1 MAAKKNIR
9 YGVKEV
15 KERKPK
21 RNYKLIRTDEP
32 IEVLEKKYGE
42 GTIVNKF
49 GKRYYKV
56 SKINNSEI
64 K

>member
-9 YGVKEV
+9 YGVKQV

-21 RNYKLIRTDEP
+21 KNYRLIRTDEP
-32 IEVLEKKYGE
+32 VEVLEKEYGE

-56 SKINNSEI
+56 IRINSSEI

>member
-1 MAAKKNIR
+1 MAKANVRYAK
-9 YGVKEV
+9 KEV
-15 KERKPK
+15 KERKVK
-21 RNYKLIRTDEP
+21 KNYKLIRSDEP

-42 GTIVNKF
+42 GAIVNKF

>member
-1 MAAKKNIR
+1 MATKKNIR

-21 RNYKLIRTDEP
+21 KNYKLIRTDEP
-32 IEVLEKKYGE
+32 VDVLEKKYGN

>member
-1 MAAKKNIR
+1 MAKANVRYAK
-9 YGVKEV
+9 KEV
-15 KERKPK
+15 KKRKVK
-21 RNYKLIRTDEP
+21 KNYKLIRSDEP
-32 IEVLEKKYGE
+32 VEVLEKEYGN

-56 SKINNSEI
+56 SRINSSEI

>member
-21 RNYKLIRTDEP
+21 KNYRLIRSDEP
-32 IEVLEKKYGE
+32 IEVLEKEYGE
-42 GTIVNKF
+42 GIIVNKF

-56 SKINNSEI
+56 SRINS
-64 K
+64 

>member
-15 KERKPK
+15 KERKVK
-21 RNYKLIRTDEP
+21 KNYKLIRTDEP
-32 IEVLEKKYGE
+32 IEVLEKEYGE

-56 SKINNSEI
+56 SRTDN
-64 K
+64 

>member
-21 RNYKLIRTDEP
+21 KNYKLIRTDEP
-32 IEVLEKKYGE
+32 VEVLEKKYGE

-56 SKINNSEI
+56 SKIN
-64 K
+64 

>member
-1 MAAKKNIR
+1 MATKKNIR

-21 RNYKLIRTDEP
+21 KNYKLIRTDEP

>member
-1 MAAKKNIR
+1 MAKANVRYAK
-9 YGVKEV
+9 KEV
-15 KERKPK
+15 KERKVK
-21 RNYKLIRTDEP
+21 KNYKLIRSDEP
-32 IEVLEKKYGE
+32 IEVLEKEYGE

-56 SKINNSEI
+56 SRANNSEI

>member
-1 MAAKKNIR
+1 MATKKNLR
-9 YGVKEV
+9 YAPKQV

-21 RNYKLIRTDEP
+21 KDYRLIRSDESV
-32 IEVLEKKYGE
+32 EVLEKEYGE

-56 SKINNSEI
+56 SKINSSEI

>member
-1 MAAKKNIR
+1 MATKKNIR

-15 KERKPK
+15 KERKVK
-21 RNYKLIRTDEP
+21 KNYKLIRTDEP
-32 IEVLEKKYGE
+32 IEVLEKEYGE

-56 SKINNSEI
+56 SRTDN
-64 K
+64 

>member
-1 MAAKKNIR
+1 MATKKNIR
-9 YGVKEV
+9 YGVKQV
-15 KERKPK
+15 KERKVK
-21 RNYKLIRTDEP
+21 KNYKLIRSDESV
-32 IEVLEKKYGE
+32 EVLEKEYGE

-56 SKINNSEI
+56 SKINSSEI

>member
-21 RNYKLIRTDEP
+21 KNYKLIRSDES
-32 IEVLEKKYGE
+32 IEVLEKEYGE
-42 GTIVNKF
+42 GIIVNKF

-56 SKINNSEI
+56 SRINS
-64 K
+64 

>member
-1 MAAKKNIR
+1 MATKKNIR

-15 KERKPK
+15 KERKVK
-21 RNYKLIRTDEP
+21 KNYKLIRSDEP
-32 IEVLEKKYGE
+32 VEVLEKKYGE
-42 GTIVNKF
+42 GAIVNKF

-56 SKINNSEI
+56 SRINNSEI

>member
-1 MAAKKNIR
+1 MATKNKIR

-15 KERKPK
+15 KERKVK
-21 RNYKLIRTDEP
+21 KNYKLIRTDES

-42 GTIVNKF
+42 GTIVNKL

>member
-1 MAAKKNIR
+1 MATKKNIR

-15 KERKPK
+15 KERKVK
-21 RNYKLIRTDEP
+21 KNYKLIRTDEP
-32 IEVLEKKYGE
+32 IEVLEKEYGE

-56 SKINNSEI
+56 SRTDD
-64 K
+64 

>member
-21 RNYKLIRTDEP
+21 KNYRLIRTDEP
-32 IEVLEKKYGE
+32 IEVLEKEYGN

-49 GKRYYKV
+49 GKRYYKI
-56 SKINNSEI
+56 SRTDN
-64 K
+64 

>member
-15 KERKPK
+15 KERKVK
-21 RNYKLIRTDEP
+21 KNYRLIRTDEP
-32 IEVLEKKYGE
+32 IEVLEKEYGN

-49 GKRYYKV
+49 GKRYYKI
-56 SKINNSEI
+56 SRTDN
-64 K
+64 

>member
-1 MAAKKNIR
+1 MATKKNIR

-21 RNYKLIRTDEP
+21 KNYKLIRTDEP

-56 SKINNSEI
+56 SRINNSEI

>member
-1 MAAKKNIR
+1 MATKKNIR

-15 KERKPK
+15 KERKVK
-21 RNYKLIRTDEP
+21 KNYKLIRTDEP
-32 IEVLEKKYGE
+32 VEVLEKEYGE

-56 SKINNSEI
+56 SRINSSEI

>member
-1 MAAKKNIR
+1 MAKANVRYAK
-9 YGVKEV
+9 KEV
-15 KERKPK
+15 KERKVK
-21 RNYKLIRTDEP
+21 KNYKLIRTDES

>member
-21 RNYKLIRTDEP
+21 KNYKLIRTDEP
-32 IEVLEKKYGE
+32 VEVLEKEYGE
-42 GTIVNKF
+42 GIIVNKF

-56 SKINNSEI
+56 SRINS
-64 K
+64 

>member
-1 MAAKKNIR
+1 MAKANVRYAK
-9 YGVKEV
+9 KEV
-15 KERKPK
+15 KERKVK
-21 RNYKLIRTDEP
+21 KNYRLIRSDESV
-32 IEVLEKKYGE
+32 EVLEKEYGE

>member
-21 RNYKLIRTDEP
+21 KNYKLIRSDES
-32 IEVLEKKYGE
+32 IEVLEKEYGN

-49 GKRYYKV
+49 GKRYYKI
-56 SKINNSEI
+56 SRTDN
-64 K
+64 

>member
-15 KERKPK
+15 KERKVK
-21 RNYKLIRTDEP
+21 KNYRLIRSDEP
-32 IEVLEKKYGE
+32 IEVLEKEYGN

-56 SKINNSEI
+56 SRINNSEI

>member
-1 MAAKKNIR
+1 MATKKNIR

-15 KERKPK
+15 RERKPK
-21 RNYKLIRTDEP
+21 KNFKLIRSDEP
-32 IEVLEKKYGE
+32 VEVLEKKYGE
-42 GTIVNKF
+42 GAIVNKF

-56 SKINNSEI
+56 RRINSSEI

>member
-1 MAAKKNIR
+1 MATKKNIR

-15 KERKPK
+15 KERKVK
-21 RNYKLIRTDEP
+21 KNYKLIRSDEP
-32 IEVLEKKYGE
+32 IEVLEKEYGE

-56 SKINNSEI
+56 SRISGSEI

>member
-1 MAAKKNIR
+1 MAKANVRYAK
-9 YGVKEV
+9 KEV
-15 KERKPK
+15 KERKVK
-21 RNYKLIRTDEP
+21 KNYKLIRSDEP
-32 IEVLEKKYGE
+32 IEVLEKEYGE

-56 SKINNSEI
+56 SRINSSEI

>member
-1 MAAKKNIR
+1 MAKANVRYAK
-9 YGVKEV
+9 KEV
-15 KERKPK
+15 KERKVK
-21 RNYKLIRTDEP
+21 KNYKLIRSDEP
-32 IEVLEKKYGE
+32 VEVLEKKYGE

-56 SKINNSEI
+56 SRINSSEI

>member
-1 MAAKKNIR
+1 MAKANVRYAK
-9 YGVKEV
+9 KEV
-15 KERKPK
+15 KERKVK
-21 RNYKLIRTDEP
+21 KNYKLIRTDEP
-32 IEVLEKKYGE
+32 IEVLEKEYGE
-42 GTIVNKF
+42 GAIVNKF

>member
-1 MAAKKNIR
+1 MATKKNIR

-15 KERKPK
+15 KERKVK
-21 RNYKLIRTDEP
+21 KNYKLIRTDEP
-32 IEVLEKKYGE
+32 VDVLENKYGE

-56 SKINNSEI
+56 SRVNNSEI

>member
-21 RNYKLIRTDEP
+21 KNYKLIRTDEP
-32 IEVLEKKYGE
+32 IEVLEKEYGN

-49 GKRYYKV
+49 GKRYYKI
-56 SKINNSEI
+56 SRTDN
-64 K
+64 

>member
-21 RNYKLIRTDEP
+21 KNYRLIRSDEP
-32 IEVLEKKYGE
+32 IEVLEKEYGN

-49 GKRYYKV
+49 GKRYYKI
-56 SKINNSEI
+56 SRTDN
-64 K
+64 

>member
-1 MAAKKNIR
+1 MATKKNIR

-21 RNYKLIRTDEP
+21 KNYKLIRSDEP

-42 GTIVNKF
+42 GIIVNKF

-56 SKINNSEI
+56 SRINNSEI